1 MWESNLK
8 TNAENCGN
16 KTSEI
21 IDGIPH
27 IYIYIYITR
36 PQNKAIDNRII
47 TYNLNDNTVYYRRRW
62 AQCLSRM
69 NYVRFR
75 DGVYEEKQSTK
86 EMVKRSV
93 PMKMEQAR
101 NWLISC

>member
-1 MWESNLK
+1 M
-8 TNAENCGN
+8 
-16 KTSEI
+16 
-21 IDGIPH
+21 
-27 IYIYIYITR
+27 YIYIKR

-62 AQCLSRM
+62 VQCLSRM
-69 NYVRFR
+69 NYVRFL
-75 DGVYEEKQSTK
+75 DGVYEETRSTK

-93 PMKMEQAR
+93 PVMMEQTR